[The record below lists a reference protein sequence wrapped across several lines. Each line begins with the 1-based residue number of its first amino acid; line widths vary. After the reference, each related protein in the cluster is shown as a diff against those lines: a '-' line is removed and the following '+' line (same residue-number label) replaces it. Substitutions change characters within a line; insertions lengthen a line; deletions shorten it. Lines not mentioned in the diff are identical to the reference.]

1 MIKTIVTLFAAS
13 SFCAAGG
20 LAASGT
26 VELFV
31 RLQLKPGHKET
42 FLSVMAENVRQ
53 SRLEPG
59 NISFTAFEDRA
70 QPDTLYLYERWK
82 SQAALDAHM
91 QTPHLK
97 AVQAAASTSVSEA
110 ENLPIRDLHP
120 VPPAE
125 VLPVADPGPTSNVGV
140 IFKLK
145 PGARDAFL
153 ATWSNIPEIRQRP
166 GCLLFSLHEVPG
178 DPDTLVLFE
187 RWTTKAAHDAHLAQP
202 DSQALGGIL
211 EPLLARPLME
221 GRVLLR
227 DVVP

>member
-1 MIKTIVTLFAAS
+1 MLKKIALLFAAS
-13 SFCAAGG
+13 TLCAGAAI
-20 LAASGT
+20 AASEP

-42 FLSVMAENVRQ
+42 FLAVMADNVRQ

-59 NISFTAFEDRA
+59 NISFAAFEDRA
-70 QPDTLYLYERWK
+70 QPGTLYLYERWK
-82 SQAALDAHM
+82 SQAALDTHM

-97 AVQAAASTSVSEA
+97 AVLAATAGSVADSE
-110 ENLPIRDLHP
+110 NISMKDLHP
-120 VPPAE
+120 VPPSE
-125 VLPVADPGPTSNVGV
+125 VRPVAEPETTSNVAV
-140 IFKLK
+140 VFNLK
-145 PGARDAFL
+145 PGARGAFL
-153 ATWSNIPEIRQRP
+153 AAWSNIPEIRQRP
-166 GCLLFSLHEVPG
+166 GCLIFSLHEVPG
-178 DPDTLVLFE
+178 SPDTFVLFE

-211 EPLLARPLME
+211 GPLLARPLME